1 MIRCRLCSEDKLET
15 EFSFKNKPKATRH
28 TLCKSCNR
36 TYCAGHYQ
44 ENAEKYKKRAVA
56 NSIARREPMHLKL
69 FVYLSQHPCVDCDET
84 DPIVLEL
91 DHRESAEKLHN
102 LSRMWYNGYSWK
114 KIEQEI
120 AKCDVRCANCHRR
133 RTARQQGWSNLV
145 LQDMIGRLSSVGRAL
160 D

>member
-1 MIRCRLCSEDKLET
+1 MVCRLCSEDKPET
-15 EFSFKNKPKATRH
+15 EFNFKNKLKAIRH

-36 TYCAGHYQ
+36 AYCAGHYR
-44 ENAEKYKKRAVA
+44 ENADKYKKRAA
-56 NSIARREPMHLKL
+56 ENSIVRRDMMHLKL
-69 FVYLSQHPCVDCDET
+69 FVYLSQHPCVDCPES

-91 DHRESAEKLHN
+91 DHREAADKLHN
-102 LSRMWYNGYSWK
+102 LSRMWYNGYSWA

-145 LQDMIGRLSSVGRAL
+145 MQEMISRLSSVGRAL